1 MENSKWEYLFCFL
14 RISCYRIMKK
24 MKIPL
29 YIDTEDIDVVT
40 PVFMSTDS
48 SHKDDDRNLL
58 NVERRKLREEVI
70 KY

>member
-1 MENSKWEYLFCFL
+1 
-14 RISCYRIMKK
+14 MKK

-29 YIDTEDIDVVT
+29 YIDNEDIDVVT

>member
-1 MENSKWEYLFCFL
+1 MGVLVLLFKNFL
-14 RISCYRIMKK
+14 LQNHEKDE
-24 MKIPL
+24 KIPL
-29 YIDTEDIDVVT
+29 YIDNEDIDVVT

-48 SHKDDDRNLL
+48 SHEDDDRNLL